1 MQDTSLYP
9 LNILSSY
16 ASQQILNFISLE
28 LDFLQKKKRDLVGK
42 EEKREREVN

>member
-28 LDFLQKKKRDLVGK
+28 LDFLQKKKRFSRKGRK
-42 EEKREREVN
+42 ERERS